1 MAKKKQSVDVAN
13 MQPDEINEL
22 KKVVGE
28 FMTRLANVENEMETL
43 KDDRKALIEEFS
55 EKLDMKTLQ
64 AAIKQVKLQAS
75 VERKDTFDLFIEV
88 LQDDVTNG
96 LVD

>member
-1 MAKKKQSVDVAN
+1 MPKKKSSFNVGE

-28 FMTRLANVENEMETL
+28 FMTRLSNIENEVETL
-43 KDDRKALIEEFS
+43 KEDRKTLIEEFG

-64 AAIKQVKLQAS
+64 MAIKQVKLQAG
-75 VERKDTFDLFIEV
+75 VAHKDTFDLFLEV
-88 LQDDVTNG
+88 LKDDTTNG
-96 LVD
+96 LVG